1 VLCVCLLL
9 TVPHKAGFMIP
20 AHSEEEVLKM
30 IGCIRC
36 SLDFMMPAQS
46 EVGVPRMIGC
56 IRCSLDCA
64 MQTIL

>member
-1 VLCVCLLL
+1 
-9 TVPHKAGFMIP
+9 
-20 AHSEEEVLKM
+20 
-30 IGCIRC
+30 
-36 SLDFMMPAQS
+36 MMPAQS